1 MSRRSSTFI
10 AYALICSVSSG
21 FGSATGFSL
30 DCNTCSR
37 FQQARNRQQPSTA
50 LSSSASIGD
59 EINSLLSRLSPD
71 AGTSAEDPQVYIIGT
86 GVSNEVINL
95 PLSTLAILSRAAVV
109 LHDNLSLSEDEIRKV
124 VPEGCIVQS
133 VGKRGDDASSVPQS
147 EIDRLIIEYA
157 KEPEKYP
164 TILRLKSGDPF
175 LFGRSRTEIDALRE
189 NNIAYKVIPNL
200 SSSIAGPHYAG
211 IPMTDPVLDAQS
223 FAVFS
228 GTNAQGIVIGGDVV
242 IGGDGDTDW
251 GDIGVDTLVF
261 LMIGRLDK
269 LGQLSQRLV
278 DSNGDRWTA
287 DTPCAIVQSAG
298 RAEQKVWRATLT
310 TIVQSIQSDLGGD
323 CKTVSPAIFVVGDVA
338 SLDLKGV

>member
-1 MSRRSSTFI
+1 MSRQSSAFI
-10 AYALICSVSSG
+10 IFALIGNVSSG
-21 FGSATGFSL
+21 FGSAAGFSL
-30 DCNTCSR
+30 DYNTCSR
-37 FQQARNRQQPSTA
+37 FQPARNRQQPSPTA
-50 LSSSASIGD
+50 LSSSATIGD
-59 EINSLLSRLSPD
+59 DINSLISRLSPD
-71 AGTSAEDPQVYIIGT
+71 AVTSAEDPQAFIIGT

-95 PLSTLAILSRAAVV
+95 PLSTLAILSKASVV

-175 LFGRSRTEIDALRE
+175 LFGRSRTEIDTLRE
-189 NNIAYKVIPNL
+189 NSISYKVIPNV

-228 GTNAQGIVIGGDVV
+228 GTNARGAG

-269 LGQLSQRLV
+269 LGHLSQRLV

-298 RAEQKVWRATLT
+298 RAEQKVWRATLA
-310 TIVQSIQSDLGGD
+310 TIVQSIQSDFGGD
-323 CKTVSPAIFVVGDVA
+323 CKTVSPAIFIVGNVA

>member
-1 MSRRSSTFI
+1 MSRQSSAFI
-10 AYALICSVSSG
+10 IFALIGSVSSG
-21 FGSATGFSL
+21 FGSANGFSPHH
-30 DCNTCSR
+30 NSCSLS
-37 FQQARNRQQPSTA
+37 QLARNHKQPSTA
-50 LSSSASIGD
+50 LSSSAASICGD
-59 EINSLLSRLSPD
+59 INALISRLSPD
-71 AGTSAEDPQVYIIGT
+71 ADTDATTPQVNIIGT

-95 PLSTLAILSRAAVV
+95 PLSTLAILSKAAVV
-109 LHDNLSLSEDEIRKV
+109 LHDNLSLSEEEICKV
-124 VPEGCIVQS
+124 VQEGCIVRS

-147 EIDRLIIEYA
+147 EIDRLIVEYA

-189 NNIAYKVIPNL
+189 NNLSYRVIPNL

-211 IPMTDPVLDAQS
+211 IPMTDPVLDSQS

-228 GTNAQGIVIGGDVV
+228 GTNAQGIG

-298 RAEQKVWRATLT
+298 RAEQKVWRATLA

-323 CKTVSPAIFVVGDVA
+323 CKTVSPAIFVAGNVA

>member
-95 PLSTLAILSRAAVV
+95 PLSTLVILSRAAVV

-124 VPEGCIVQS
+124 VPEGCIVQNI
-133 VGKRGDDASSVPQS
+133 GKRGDDASSVPQS

-157 KEPEKYP
+157 KESEKYP

-228 GTNAQGIVIGGDVV
+228 GTNAQGIG

-251 GDIGVDTLVF
+251 GDIGADTLVF

-298 RAEQKVWRATLT
+298 RAAQKVWRATLA
-310 TIVQSIQSDLGGD
+310 TIVQSIQSGLGGD
-323 CKTVSPAIFVVGDVA
+323 CKTVSPAIFVVGNVA

>member
-10 AYALICSVSSG
+10 TYALIGSVSSG

-30 DCNTCSR
+30 DYNTCSR
-37 FQQARNRQQPSTA
+37 FQLAPNRNRQQPSTA
-50 LSSSASIGD
+50 LSSSAGIGD
-59 EINSLLSRLSPD
+59 DINALISRLSPD
-71 AGTSAEDPQVYIIGT
+71 AGTSAEEPQVYIIGT

-124 VPEGCIVQS
+124 VREGCIVQS

-147 EIDRLIIEYA
+147 EIDQLIVEYA

-189 NNIAYKVIPNL
+189 NNILYRVIPNL
-200 SSSIAGPHYAG
+200 SSSIAGPHYSG

-228 GTNAQGIVIGGDVV
+228 GTNAQGIGIASDSAN
-242 IGGDGDTDW
+242 DW
-251 GDIGVDTLVF
+251 EDIGVDTLVF

-269 LGQLSQRLV
+269 LGHLSQRLV

-287 DTPCAIVQSAG
+287 GTPCAIVQSAG
-298 RAEQKVWRATLT
+298 RAEQKVWRATLA

-323 CKTVSPAIFVVGDVA
+323 CKTVSPAIFVVGNVA

>member
-1 MSRRSSTFI
+1 MSRRSSPF
-10 AYALICSVSSG
+10 LILTLIGSLSSG
-21 FGSATGFSL
+21 FGLATGFSHKQQS
-30 DCNTCSR
+30 TCSLS
-37 FQQARNRQQPSTA
+37 QLARNRQPTTG
-50 LSSSASIGD
+50 LSLAAHATIGD
-59 EINSLLSRLSPD
+59 DINALISRLSPGAD
-71 AGTSAEDPQVYIIGT
+71 ALANAPQVYIIGT
-86 GVSNEVINL
+86 GVSNEAINL
-95 PLSTLAILSRAAVV
+95 PLSTLAILSKASVV
-109 LHDNLSLSEDEIRKV
+109 LHDNLSLPAEEIRKV

-189 NNIAYKVIPNL
+189 NSISYKVIPNL
-200 SSSIAGPHYAG
+200 SSSVAGPHYAG
-211 IPMTDPVLDAQS
+211 IPLTDPLLDSQS

-228 GTNAQGIVIGGDVV
+228 GTNAMGFGIGSDSGNE
-242 IGGDGDTDW
+242 W

-269 LGQLSQRLV
+269 LGQLSQRLM

-298 RAEQKVWRATLT
+298 RAEQKVWRATLAS
-310 TIVQSIQSDLGGD
+310 IVDSIRNDLGEN
-323 CKTVSPAIFVVGDVA
+323 CKTVSPAIFVVGNVT
-338 SLDLKGV
+338 SLDLKGA